1 LAVGSLGGRLGRKNG
16 EFSRTRARIILLLLL
31 TILILLQWIPDALD
45 PWLNYPG
52 LELWKFAN
60 LVIFVVCAAYL
71 HRRFGRPVREALRSR
86 GERIKHDLAKAR
98 EERDLALAKLAEV
111 EARFTDLDA
120 EVIAIREKAKLEG
133 EAERDRIKLATEEEI
148 SRIREQA
155 KREIESAGKAA
166 RQELRRFAA
175 TESVRLAEEILKG
188 EIGPDD
194 DARLTSKS
202 VQELGRIGV

>member
-1 LAVGSLGGRLGRKNG
+1 
-16 EFSRTRARIILLLLL
+16 LLLLL
-31 TILILLQWIPDALD
+31 SILSFLHWIPDSLD

-52 LELWKFAN
+52 LELWKFVN
-60 LVIFVVCAAYL
+60 LLVFVVCALYL

-86 GERIKHDLAKAR
+86 GERIKHELARAQ
-98 EERDLALAKLAEV
+98 EERDQAVAKLAEV
-111 EARFTDLDA
+111 ETRFADLDA
-120 EVIAIREKAKLEG
+120 EITAIKERAKLEG
-133 EAERDRIKLATEEEI
+133 DAERERIKLATEEEI

-166 RQELRRFAA
+166 RHELRRFAA
-175 TESVRLAEEILKG
+175 TESVRLAEEMLKI

-202 VQELGRIGV
+202 VRELGRISA

>member
-1 LAVGSLGGRLGRKNG
+1 M
-16 EFSRTRARIILLLLL
+16 FLLH
-31 TILILLQWIPDALD
+31 TILSLLHWIPDSLD

-52 LELWKFAN
+52 LELWKFVN
-60 LVIFVVCAAYL
+60 LLIFVICALLL

-86 GERIKHDLAKAR
+86 GERIKHDLARAQD
-98 EERDLALAKLAEV
+98 ERNQALAKLAEV
-111 EARFTDLDA
+111 EARFADLDA
-120 EVIAIREKAKLEG
+120 EVTAIKERARVEG
-133 EAERDRIKLATEEEI
+133 EAERERIQLATEAEI

-175 TESVRLAEEILKG
+175 TESVRLAEELLKS

-194 DARLTSKS
+194 DARLTSQS
-202 VQELGRIGV
+202 VRELGRIGA